1 MKVRSLAALVFLA
14 LAGCVDPPPHVIL
27 EITDPAELA
36 TEADRIALG
45 QDLST
50 LQTVS
55 LDGNDFPT
63 RTTVSGFE
71 AGTSVL
77 LWVDALAGD
86 NIVARGRVR
95 LEFPDGESGSAQVA
109 LAVPCDEDGDE
120 DPVVGCALPDQPG
133 VSGVC
138 LNGRCGE
145 SICGDGVVNDVTDP
159 STGAPFEECDDGN
172 EDTTD
177 GCPDG
182 PAGNCQIARCGDG
195 YIFNGV
201 EPCDDGN
208 LDNEDLCRSEV
219 DSDGTRRCVTN
230 VCGDGFV
237 NATIDPETGDPFEPC
252 DDGNTIDD
260 DGCRVVTVD
269 DSVQCVANVCGDGF
283 VNTLVVD
290 GVAVEECDDA
300 NTNPNDACNACVLA
314 RWNADV
320 RFGVGDNVVRPTLQ
334 DGIPSTLSLNFVSG
348 LARDPSGD
356 LFISDANGN
365 QIWRLDRDD
374 DRVVRIA
381 GNGARQTLR
390 VSESERDYGDG
401 GPAQLAG
408 MLPRGIES
416 DGRFLYF
423 AHHDNEDRTPGGSD
437 PQFPADPPDPEV
449 VTDWNDP
456 ALRPQ
461 SNDVVF
467 NAVRRVEIATGR
479 IELVAGGARFG
490 FAGDGGPASAA
501 TLNRPSDI
509 ALAPD
514 GTLYIAD
521 TFNYRVR
528 AVDPDGT
535 IRTVAGSGRCDA
547 IPAATTD
554 ALGAP
559 LCEIRGLAVSPEGVL
574 HLSEEEPRPSDDET
588 AAGDRVWRLVGEN
601 LELVAGDGFR
611 SGQSEL
617 GDGGPAVDA
626 NLFTPYGLSFDESAG
641 TDRAGAL
648 YVADSDHHRVRRID
662 RSGVITTVAGEGERG
677 RAVGD
682 TAITSQLD
690 RPLEVEVIDNELYIG
705 EVDERVLRVDLAE
718 NSSAPLELVTGTP
731 DNATLDGLVSTNFPL
746 DIPRGSAF
754 DGKGNL
760 YFVDQRAA
768 RVYRINDPDGEF
780 PTIGPVETIAGSGGI
795 SVFTH
800 RFDPS
805 DDGRPALEAQ
815 LNQPHDVALDI
826 DDNGEVR
833 FVYIADTASHRVR
846 RVNLRAEGNL
856 PAGSII
862 TVAGSADPTSAFNSG
877 IGSLE
882 IRPNPSSPQPEV
894 RSGSGDEPPTEDQLY
909 LPTDVEVAP
918 NGDVY
923 IADYRNLRVRRL
935 DVDTGELTTVAGDG
949 DVVFDEDSELV
960 PTERSVGWVAEMS
973 MTPDGLLYFAGATE
987 ESPVRHSIWEYDTL
1001 ADTLR
1006 EVTHVPL
1013 QSERA
1018 VTGLAAAL
1026 VDGVTTLYFAVDFD
1040 DDVNENDSIFRA
1052 VLDPAGNVVSSEP
1065 IADVDPFPPIPVD
1078 GIAALDSNF
1087 FAPNRLAADRFGNWV
1102 VVDRDLLRLRGA
1114 RLDDGIVRGIAGWLF
1129 PGDGERDFASFG
1141 APAAIAWDGVS
1152 GSWLVADQSGQP
1164 STPPVNATLR
1174 RVDLNENRL
1183 TTVIGQSRGLTARFT
1198 DSSGLQ
1204 IDLQRGFSTLGG
1216 VAVTESAW
1224 FLTES
1229 RTQLIYRVDRSDL
1242 ENSTIEV
1249 FAGLGETAGSTDGGL
1264 DVATFRDPAGLAT
1277 DPRTGA
1283 LYVADAGNH
1292 TIRVIEGD
1300 QVRTVAGQAGLAGF
1314 GGDGLAPD
1322 EALFQNPT
1330 AVAVACD
1337 GSLYV
1342 ADTGNDRVRRIDLV
1356 ANTVE
1361 TVIGTGESDSS
1372 GQGQRADTLSIAEPL
1387 GVAFDRFGNLFVT
1400 STDTVRGVSAGDDAT
1415 CEGGVGLATG
1425 EDTGFSVYGAPPRE
1439 GYPQAFTR
1447 CLSGVAA
1454 DPIRD
1459 DRLFVTDACQG
1470 FLIELIR

>member
-1 MKVRSLAALVFLA
+1 MKVQHLTALGFLA

-27 EITDPAELA
+27 EITDPTGLA

-55 LDGNDFPT
+55 LEGNDFPT

-71 AGTSVL
+71 AGAIVL

-86 NIVARGRVR
+86 DIVARGRVR

-109 LAVPCDEDGDE
+109 LAIPCDDDGDE
-120 DPVVGCALPDQPG
+120 DPAVGCALPDQPG

-138 LNGRCGE
+138 LDGRCGE
-145 SICGDGVVNDVTDP
+145 SFCGDGIVNVTINPVTD
-159 STGAPFEECDDGN
+159 APFEECDDGN

-177 GCPDG
+177 SCPDG

-195 YIFNGV
+195 FLHNGV

-237 NATIDPETGDPFEPC
+237 NTTINPDTDAPFEEC

-269 DSVQCVANVCGDGF
+269 DTVQCIANVCGDGF

-290 GVAVEECDDA
+290 GGAVEECDDG
-300 NTNPNDACNACVLA
+300 NTNPNDACNACALA
-314 RWNADV
+314 QWNADV

-374 DRVVRIA
+374 NRVVRVA

-390 VSESERDYGDG
+390 ISESERDYGDG

-423 AHHDNEDRTPGGSD
+423 AHHDNEDRTPGGD
-437 PQFPADPPDPEV
+437 NPEFPADPPAPEA

-461 SNDVVF
+461 PSDVVF

-479 IELVAGGARFG
+479 VELVAGGSRFG

-501 TLNRPSDI
+501 TLNRPSDV
-509 ALAPD
+509 AVAPD

-528 AVDPDGT
+528 AVAPDGT

-547 IPAATTD
+547 IAGAAVEATEAT
-554 ALGAP
+554 

-574 HLSEEEPRPSDDET
+574 HLSEEEPRSSEDET
-588 AAGDRVWRLVGEN
+588 AAGDRVWRLVGDD
-601 LELVAGDGFR
+601 LELVAGNGQR
-611 SGQSEL
+611 SGQAEL

-626 NLFTPYGLSFDESAG
+626 NLFTPFGLSFDESAAPG
-641 TDRAGAL
+641 RSGVL
-648 YVADSDHHRVRRID
+648 YIADADHHRIRRID
-662 RSGVITTVAGEGERG
+662 PSGVISTVAGTGEQG
-677 RAVGD
+677 RELED
-682 TAITSQLD
+682 TATTSQLD
-690 RPLEVEVIDNELYIG
+690 RPLEVEVIDDELYIG
-705 EVDERVLRVDLAE
+705 EVDERVLRIDLTE
-718 NSSAPLELVTGTP
+718 GPSASLQLVTGTP
-731 DNATLDGLVSTNFPL
+731 DNASLDGLPSTNFPL

-754 DGKGNL
+754 DGQGNL
-760 YFVDQRAA
+760 YFVDQRAG

-780 PTIGPVETIAGSGGI
+780 PTIGPVETVAGSGGI

-800 RFDPS
+800 RFDPR

-826 DDNGEVR
+826 DGDAEVR

-856 PAGSII
+856 PAGSIV
-862 TVAGSADPTSAFNSG
+862 TVAGSAEPTSAFNSG

-882 IRPNPSSPQPEV
+882 IRPSPSSPQPEV
-894 RSGSGDEPPTEDQLY
+894 RVEGDDQPPTAEQLY

-935 DVDTGELTTVAGDG
+935 NVVNGELTTVAGDG
-949 DVVFDEDSELV
+949 DVTFDANDELA
-960 PTERSVGWVAEMS
+960 PTERSIGWVAEMS
-973 MTPDGLLYFAGATE
+973 MAPDGLLYFAGATE
-987 ESPVRHSIWEYDTL
+987 ESPIRHSIWEYDTL

-1006 EVTHVPL
+1006 EVTHLPL
-1013 QSERA
+1013 QSGFA

-1040 DDVNENDSIFRA
+1040 GSVNEDDSIFRA
-1052 VLDPAGNVVSSEP
+1052 VLDPAGKIVSSEP
-1065 IADVDPFPPIPVD
+1065 IADLEPFPPIPVD

-1087 FAPNRLAADRFGNWV
+1087 FAPTRLAVDRFGNWV

-1129 PGDGERDFASFG
+1129 PGDGARDFASFG
-1141 APAAIAWDGVS
+1141 APAAIAWDGVGS
-1152 GSWLVADQSGQP
+1152 SWLVADQSGQP

-1174 RVDLNENRL
+1174 RVDLNENQL

-1198 DSSGLQ
+1198 DSSGLR

-1229 RTQLIYRVDRSDL
+1229 RTHLIYRVDRSDL

-1277 DPRTGA
+1277 DPSTGA

-1292 TIRVIEGD
+1292 TIRVIEGG
-1300 QVRTVAGQAGLAGF
+1300 QVRTVAGQPGRAGF
-1314 GGDGLAPD
+1314 AGDGLAP
-1322 EALFQNPT
+1322 EQALFQNPT

-1342 ADTGNDRVRRIDLV
+1342 ADTGNDRVRRIDLLGS
-1356 ANTVE
+1356 TVE
-1361 TVIGTGESDSS
+1361 TVIGTGETDSS
-1372 GQGQRADTLSIAEPL
+1372 GQGQRADTLPVAAPL
-1387 GVAFDRFGNLFVT
+1387 GLAFDRFGNLFVT

-1415 CEGGVGLATG
+1415 CESGVGLATG